1 PSVVYRDNGADVD
14 VGGVVPIS
22 ALHGTGLDEL
32 LLRVEQ
38 AVITRTQRE
47 MWRVVLPVNGPEL
60 SWLHGEPG
68 ATVCDVSPIATAK
81 PHPQDSETLPLTTQD
96 DVIATDDDVM
106 TEYLS
111 VKVILTETAN
121 SKFQARFSSL
131 CQNVLILHWT
141 HIRSY

>member
-1 PSVVYRDNGADVD
+1 MVCWP
-14 VGGVVPIS
+14 
-22 ALHGTGLDEL
+22 EL
-32 LLRVEQ
+32 LSC
-38 AVITRTQRE
+38 
-47 MWRVVLPVNGPEL
+47 VLAKCYIFSYLAKPYTHYL
-60 SWLHGEPG
+60 HSWLHGEPG

-121 SKFQARFSSL
+121 SKFQARFS
-131 CQNVLILHWT
+131 
-141 HIRSY
+141 RSVKMF